1 MKKNVFYDDETLS
14 LFNTQI
20 ALIYES
26 GMDLREGLRFLE
38 TSDKIDLESLKTN
51 LRETGKL
58 SMAMEKDGH
67 FPKEALM
74 AMKAAET
81 IGQEAAVATH
91 LATFYQRQSETK
103 SFLKEIFVMPMMLI
117 TILVLVMAVLTYVVI
132 PVFQDV
138 YASLGGSLDE
148 WIQILLLAS
157 KGIVLIAVVFLVIM
171 ILWVI
176 ITVVKGKLT
185 KTPVDLSDKVLRLFP
200 SRKYKADL
208 ARFTFI
214 SQLVLKAGI
223 NQNEA
228 MSLAMDQV
236 TDGQLKNKLDAKVKT
251 LSSSQGLYDL
261 LMATEIYPPLLQNTL
276 TIAYKTGKTDEVM
289 EHVSKKTREDS
300 ENSLMALLN
309 RIEPILILTLSG
321 FVALVLFSLIIPLI
335 GIMSSLG

>member
-14 LFNTQI
+14 LFSTQI

-38 TSDKIDLESLKTN
+38 TSDRIDLKTLKDN

-58 SMAMEKDGH
+58 SLAMEKDGH

-91 LATFYQRQSETK
+91 LATYYQRQSETK
-103 SFLKEIFVMPMMLI
+103 SFLKEILIMPMMLI

-157 KGIVLIAVVFLVIM
+157 KGIVLIAVVFLVVM

-228 MSLAMDQV
+228 MTLAMDQV
-236 TDGQLKNKLDAKVKT
+236 TDGLLKNKLDAKGKT

-300 ENSLMALLN
+300 ENCLMALLN

>member
-38 TSDKIDLESLKTN
+38 TSDKIDLESLKNN

-58 SMAMEKDGH
+58 SLAMEKDGH

-74 AMKAAET
+74 AIKAAET

-91 LATFYQRQSETK
+91 LATYYQRQSETK
-103 SFLKEIFVMPMMLI
+103 SFLKEILVMPMMLI

-157 KGIVLIAVVFLVIM
+157 KGIVLIAVAFLVLM
-171 ILWVI
+171 MVWVI
-176 ITVVKGKLT
+176 VTVVKGKLSRV
-185 KTPVDLSDKVLRLFP
+185 PVDLSDKVLRLFP

-214 SQLVLKAGI
+214 STLVLRAGI

-228 MSLAMDQV
+228 MTLALAQV
-236 TDGQLKNKLDAKVKT
+236 SNGLLKTKLDEKVKT

-289 EHVSKKTREDS
+289 EHISKKTREDS

>member
-38 TSDKIDLESLKTN
+38 TSDRIDLESLKTN

-103 SFLKEIFVMPMMLI
+103 SFLKEILVMPMMLI

>member
-26 GMDLREGLRFLE
+26 GMDLREGLHFME
-38 TSDKIDLESLKTN
+38 TSDKINLDSLKEN
-51 LRETGKL
+51 LRESGKL
-58 SMAMEKDGH
+58 SLAMEKDGH

-74 AMKAAET
+74 AIKAAET

-91 LATFYQRQSETK
+91 LATFYQRQAETK
-103 SFLKEIFVMPMMLI
+103 SFLKEILVMPMMLI

-148 WIQILLLAS
+148 WIQLLLLAS
-157 KGIVLIAVVFLVIM
+157 KVVVLIAVVFLAVM
-171 ILWVI
+171 ILWI
-176 ITVVKGKLT
+176 LITLIKGKVT
-185 KTPVDLSDKVLRLFP
+185 KVPVDLTDRILRLFP

-223 NQNEA
+223 NQREA
-228 MSLAMDQV
+228 MTLALDQV
-236 TDGQLKNKLDAKVKT
+236 SDGLLKNKLDTKVKT

-261 LMATEIYPPLLQNTL
+261 LMETEIYPPLLQNTL
-276 TIAYKTGKTDEVM
+276 TIAHKTGKTDEVM

-300 ENSLMALLN
+300 ENSMMALLN

>member
-1 MKKNVFYDDETLS
+1 MKKNAYYDDETLS

-38 TSDKIDLESLKTN
+38 SSDKIDLKKLKED
-51 LRETGKL
+51 LKETGKL
-58 SMAMEKDGH
+58 SLAMEKDGH

-74 AMKAAET
+74 AIKAAET
-81 IGQEAAVATH
+81 IGQEATVANH
-91 LATFYQRQSETK
+91 LAAFYQRQSETK
-103 SFLKEIFVMPMMLI
+103 SFLKEILIMPMMLI
-117 TILVLVMAVLTYVVI
+117 TILVLVMGVLTFVVI

-138 YASLGGSLDE
+138 YTSLGGSLDA
-148 WIQILLLAS
+148 WIETLLLGS
-157 KGIVLIAVVFLVIM
+157 KAIVFVALALLIIM
-171 ILWVI
+171 VLWVI
-176 ITVVKGKLT
+176 ITLLKGKLSH
-185 KTPVDLSDKVLRLFP
+185 TPVDLTDKVLRLFP

-208 ARFTFI
+208 ARFSFI
-214 SQLVLKAGI
+214 SQLVLRAGI

-228 MSLAMDQV
+228 MALALDQV
-236 TDGQLKNKLDAKVKT
+236 PSGSLREKLDKKGKT
-251 LSSSQGLYDL
+251 LNASSGLYDL
-261 LMATEIYPPLLQNTL
+261 LMATDIYPPLLQNTL

-289 EHVSKKTREDS
+289 EHVAKKTREDS

-309 RIEPILILTLSG
+309 KIEPILILTLSG

>member
-1 MKKNVFYDDETLS
+1 MKKNVVYDDETLS

-26 GMDLREGLRFLE
+26 GMDLREGLHYLE
-38 TSDKIDLESLKTN
+38 TSEKLDLAKLKEN
-51 LRETGKL
+51 LRESGKL
-58 SMAMEKDGH
+58 SIAMEKDGH

-74 AMKAAET
+74 AMKAAEM
-81 IGQEAAVATH
+81 IGLEAAVATN
-91 LATFYQRQSETK
+91 LATFYQRQAETK
-103 SFLKEIFVMPMMLI
+103 SFLKEILIMPMMLI
-117 TILVLVMAVLTYVVI
+117 TILVLVMAVLTFVVI

-148 WIQILLLAS
+148 WITILLLIS
-157 KGIVLIAVVFLVIM
+157 QGVVFASLTLLAIM
-171 ILWVI
+171 ILWI
-176 ITVVKGKLT
+176 LINLLKGFLT
-185 KTPVDLSDKVLRLFP
+185 KTPVDLTEKALRLFP

-208 ARFTFI
+208 ARFSFI
-214 SQLVLKAGI
+214 SQMVLKAGI
-223 NQNEA
+223 NSQDA
-228 MSLAMDQV
+228 LALAMQQIP
-236 TDGQLKNKLDAKVKT
+236 DGTLRTKLNDKLKT
-251 LSSSQGLYDL
+251 LPSSSGLLDL

>member
-1 MKKNVFYDDETLS
+1 MKKNGFYDDETLS
-14 LFNTQI
+14 LFSTQI

-38 TSDKIDLESLKTN
+38 TSDKIDLESLKEN
-51 LRETGKL
+51 LRESGKL
-58 SMAMEKDGH
+58 SIAMEKDGH

-81 IGQEAAVATH
+81 IGQEATVAMH
-91 LATFYQRQSETK
+91 LATFYQRQAETK
-103 SFLKEIFVMPMMLI
+103 SFLKEILVMPMMLI

-148 WIQILLLAS
+148 WIQLLLLAS
-157 KGIVLIAVVFLVIM
+157 KIIVLVAVAALAVM
-171 ILWVI
+171 ILWVAVTLI
-176 ITVVKGKLT
+176 KGKMN
-185 KTPVDLSDKVLRLFP
+185 KVPVDLSDKVLKLFP

-214 SQLVLKAGI
+214 SQLVLRAGL

-228 MSLAMDQV
+228 MTLALAQV
-236 TDGQLKNKLDAKVKT
+236 SDGQLKNKLDEKIKT
-251 LSSSQGLYDL
+251 LTSSQGLYDL
-261 LMATEIYPPLLQNTL
+261 LMETEIYPPLLQNTL